1 MFPRAIIERI
11 GVLDKVRIGRG
22 LLDRFHVRKVAA
34 GSGICNGLFAIVPSM
49 QRYLVQRFVVILLF
63 LSAVAAGSRAVWN
76 YGFDSALDQLA
87 SRGRSDLAL
96 AGDRLTSELQS
107 SRELAV
113 FVAAHPMVKGLLY
126 GSQTR
131 EATNRVLQEIAD
143 KAGLMDLIVVSPD
156 GETLAHARELLPE
169 DHASRAD
176 FVRAMDG
183 ALGVSHAMSKLYGRR
198 IFRFAAPVFGAQ
210 GPVLGAVVAIT
221 DVEAVEAAWRG
232 DRPTVFFTD
241 EHGVIFVS
249 NRSELLFRA
258 REGTSSDQVPSE
270 VYETVRVA
278 PFVDYVRQD
287 RAGYDLWDVDGG
299 RYLPSQALHFEKL
312 LPTIGLRVEALLDV
326 APARQLAFLQA
337 AITAALCLAF
347 GALLFLATERRRTL
361 SRLNQ
366 SLEARVERRTEE
378 LQAANESLRRE
389 VAERIAAEARLK
401 QMQAELVQ
409 AGKLSALG
417 QMSAGI
423 SHELNQPLMAIR
435 SFAENAETFLERGKV
450 DVAAQNLGR
459 ISELARRMGRIIRN
473 LRAFAKQEDEPLT
486 DVDVNGVIEACFEII
501 SSKAQHEGVALF
513 WEAQAGLPKVRAGEV
528 RLQQVVLNLISN
540 AIDAMEGL
548 GDKRVEVMT
557 QDLGKRVA
565 VSVRDHGPGI
575 AEPEKIF
582 DPFYSTK
589 KIGAAEGMGLGL
601 SISYGLV
608 QSFGGAIQGR
618 NHPEGGAVF
627 TIELTASQMQE
638 NA

>member
-1 MFPRAIIERI
+1 M
-11 GVLDKVRIGRG
+11 
-22 LLDRFHVRKVAA
+22 
-34 GSGICNGLFAIVPSM
+34 
-49 QRYLVQRFVVILLF
+49 ILLF
-63 LSAVAAGSRAVWN
+63 LSAVAAGARAVWN

-87 SRGRSDLAL
+87 NRGRSDLAL

-113 FVAAHPMVKGLLY
+113 FVAAHPMVKGLLF

-143 KAGLMDLIVVSPD
+143 KSGLMDLVVVSPD
-156 GETLAHARELLPE
+156 GETLAHARELPEE
-169 DHASRAD
+169 DHAERED
-176 FVRAMDG
+176 FIRAMDG

-198 IFRFAAPVFGAQ
+198 IFRFAAPVFGGE
-210 GPVLGAVVAIT
+210 GPVMGAVIAIT

-241 EHGVIFVS
+241 EQGVIFVS

-258 REGTSSDQVPSE
+258 REGNPSDAVLRD
-270 VYETVRVA
+270 VYETGRVV
-278 PFVDYVRQD
+278 PFVNYVSQV
-287 RAGYDLWDVDGG
+287 RAGLDLWGVDGG
-299 RYLPSQALHFEKL
+299 KYLPAQALHFEQF
-312 LPTIGLRVEALLDV
+312 LPTIGLRAEALLDV
-326 APARQLAFLQA
+326 APACQLAFLQA

-361 SRLNQ
+361 SLLNQ
-366 SLEARVERRTEE
+366 SLEARVERRTQE
-378 LQAANESLRRE
+378 LQAANASLRRE
-389 VAERIAAEARLK
+389 VVERTAAEARLK

-450 DVAAQNLGR
+450 DVAAQNLTR

-473 LRAFAKQEDEPLT
+473 LRAFAKQENEPLT
-486 DVDVNGVIEACFEII
+486 DVEVNGVIEACFEMIA
-501 SSKAQHEGVALF
+501 SKAQHESVELD
-513 WEAQAGLPKVRAGEV
+513 WKEQMSLPKVRAGEV

-540 AIDAMEGL
+540 AIDAMEGQE
-548 GDKRVEVMT
+548 GKRVELWT
-557 QDLGKRVA
+557 EDLGERVA
-565 VSVRDHGPGI
+565 LSVRDHGPGI

-589 KIGAAEGMGLGL
+589 KVGAAEGMGLGL

-608 QSFGGAIQGR
+608 QSFGGAIRGR

-627 TIELTASQMQE
+627 TIELSASKEQE
-638 NA
+638 TR